1 MAVPVWARVRDRTR
15 GLARQLA
22 GTLKPVVSEREMDEE
37 VRFHIDMETERL
49 VREGV
54 GPAEARRRALVAFG
68 GVERYQ
74 QQVREARWTW
84 TLAEGWR
91 DARNAFRSLL
101 RRPMFALA
109 AAGTTALAIGTA
121 TTFFS
126 VLEAVILR
134 PLPVP
139 VPERLVGIEI
149 LTGSGDRTSVV
160 SLPDY
165 RDYEEQAEGVV
176 ALAAHHLA
184 DVTLY
189 ADDGAAAARLGFEVS
204 SSYFDVLGVR
214 PAVGRFFAGP
224 EVDTPGA
231 PAEAVLGHDLWV
243 ARFGGDPSAVGK
255 AVRVNGYDLTVV
267 GVAPEGFQGVLLG
280 VRPAVYVPL
289 GLHPRLQGAEVDDR
303 TSMEW
308 LRLLGRL
315 EPGISRE
322 QAAAA
327 LEVVAARLA
336 AGYDYPEQVE
346 PRAPVV
352 EALSPLPPRAR
363 ETAARFVS
371 LLLGAAVALLLVAVV
386 NVAGMLLARAAER
399 GREMAVRLALGAG
412 RARVAGQLLVE
423 GLVLGLLAGAG
434 GAAVALVGVRL
445 VGAVEPPGA
454 PGFYIDMGVDGVVLA
469 FAMACALLC
478 SLMFG
483 LIPAVHATRSDL
495 AGVLRRAT
503 GGRAASRA
511 RSTLVG
517 SQVAITLVLLVSTGL
532 LVRTLRNA
540 VAVEHGFDPDGVV
553 LAEMNLRLSGYDET
567 RGRAFYEALLDK
579 LRASPAV
586 ASAALSTSYPLG
598 LGWDQTHVAVAGL
611 EPPDPAGLA
620 VGWAAVSDGY
630 FETLGLRLRSG
641 ATPDERAPPLRIV
654 VNEELVE
661 RLWGGQAPLGRAL
674 RFGNRDAEVVGVAP
688 SGRYRSLMEEP
699 RMFAWVPLGH
709 RYTPALYVLV
719 RPRGD
724 SRDAMAELRRAVA
737 SLDPQVPL
745 INLGTL
751 EAAMGQSM
759 FPQRAAASL
768 VGAFGFV
775 GLLLSGTGILGLLA
789 YVVEARRR
797 EIGIR
802 MAVGASGPAV
812 IRAVV
817 GRGMRPVLL
826 GLGAGLAVA
835 VAAAGALESLLYD
848 VAPRDPLSFGSA
860 ALLLLA
866 AAALAAWVPARR
878 AARTDPA
885 ATLKTE

>member
-1 MAVPVWARVRDRTR
+1 MALRGWVRIRDRVR

-22 GTLKPVVSEREMDEE
+22 GTLKPSVSEREMDEE
-37 VRFHIDMETERL
+37 VAFHIDMEAERL
-49 VREGV
+49 LREGV
-54 GPAEARRRALVAFG
+54 PPAEARRRAFVAFG

-74 QQVREARWTW
+74 QQVRETRWTW
-84 TLAEGWR
+84 TFVEGWR
-91 DARNAFRSLL
+91 DARHAFGSLL
-101 RRPMFALA
+101 RRPVFALT
-109 AAGTTALAIGTA
+109 AAGTTAVAIGTA

-126 VLEAVILR
+126 VLEAVVLR

-139 VPERLVGIEI
+139 DPERLVGIEI
-149 LTGSGDRTSVV
+149 LTTSGDRISVV

-165 RDYEEQAEGVV
+165 RDYRDQAEGVV
-176 ALAAHHLA
+176 ALAAYHLA

-189 ADDGAAAARLGFEVS
+189 ADDGAAAATLGFEVS

-224 EVDTPGA
+224 EADAPGA

-243 ARFGGDPSAVGK
+243 ARFGGDPSVVGK
-255 AVRVNGYDLTVV
+255 TVRLNGHELTVV
-267 GVAPEGFQGVLLG
+267 GIAPEGFQGVLLG

-289 GLHPRLQGAEVDDR
+289 GLHPRLQGAEVEDR
-303 TSMEW
+303 TSREW

-315 EPGISRE
+315 RPGVSRE
-322 QAAAA
+322 QAEAA
-327 LEVVAARLA
+327 LEVVAARLVA
-336 AGYDYPEQVE
+336 AYDYREQVE
-346 PRAPVV
+346 PRALVV

-363 ETAARFVS
+363 DTAARFVS
-371 LLLGAAVALLLVAVV
+371 VLLGAAIALLLVAVV
-386 NVAGMLLARAAER
+386 NVAGMLLARSAER
-399 GREMAVRLALGAG
+399 AREIAVRLALGAG
-412 RARVAGQLLVE
+412 RGRVAGQLLVE

-445 VGAVEPPGA
+445 VQAVEPPGA
-454 PGFYIDMGVDGVVLA
+454 PGFYIDLRVHGVVLA
-469 FAMACALLC
+469 FASACALLC

-503 GGRAASRA
+503 GGRSVSRV

-517 SQVAITLVLLVSTGL
+517 SQVALTLVLLVSTGL

-540 VAVEHGFDPDGVV
+540 LTVEHGFDPHGVV
-553 LAEMNLRLSGYDET
+553 LAEMNLRLSGYDEP
-567 RGRAFYEALLDK
+567 RGRAFYETLLER

-586 ASAALSTSYPLG
+586 ASAGLSTSYPLG
-598 LGWDQTHVAVAGL
+598 VSWDQTRVVVAGL
-611 EPPDPAGLA
+611 EPSDPAGWP

-641 ATPDERAPPLRIV
+641 AAPDARTPPLRIV
-654 VNEELVE
+654 VNDELVE
-661 RLWGGQAPLGRAL
+661 RFWRGQAPLGRGM
-674 RFGNRDAEVVGVAP
+674 RFGDQDAEVVGVAP
-688 SGRYRSLMEEP
+688 SGRYRSLAEEP
-699 RMFAWVPLGH
+699 RMFAWVPLEH
-709 RYTPALYVLV
+709 SYTPALYVHV
-719 RPRGD
+719 RPRGAPG
-724 SRDAMAELRRAVA
+724 DAMAELRRAVA
-737 SLDPQVPL
+737 SLDPQVPI
-745 INLGTL
+745 INLTTL
-751 EAAMGQSM
+751 EEAMGQSM
-759 FPQRAAASL
+759 FLQRIAASL

-812 IRAVV
+812 IRSVV

-826 GLGAGLAVA
+826 GLGAGLVVA

-860 ALLLLA
+860 ALLLLG
-866 AAALAAWVPARR
+866 AAALAAWIPARR

-885 ATLKTE
+885 ATLNAD